1 MMNEI
6 VEYLYN
12 IPRFARTGGLE
23 KTRERLK
30 LLGSPEK
37 SFHYIHVAGT
47 NGKGSVCAYMES
59 CLREMGFKTGLFTS
73 PHLVRINER
82 IRINNEEISDE
93 DFSEA
98 FYKVK
103 ALVDAQ
109 TAQGIPHPTF
119 FEFIYLMAMCA
130 FQKAGI
136 EYGVIETGL
145 GGRLDLTNAVETPD
159 LTLITSIGLDHTA
172 ILGDTIEK
180 IAGEKAGIIKA
191 GAPLVYLADRPEA
204 AGVIKAR
211 AEEVLGPGD
220 LSEWDKLSEGDKL
233 SEKDKKTSGYRLSY
247 PVTTDWVENISAE
260 QGQIRFS
267 LVCPYFKKYD
277 IMLNTN
283 GIYQVEN
290 GTLALT
296 GMEILRKFMNRQAA
310 AAVQSPSETS
320 QARAQKLSDS
330 RWSLPE
336 EVFRE
341 KLLKGLASMVWPG
354 RMELVGDN
362 IYVDGA
368 HNDDGI
374 REMVC
379 SAESTLPG
387 KDIYLVFAVAEDK
400 DYQQMVR
407 HVCGM
412 KHLKGVIVTEIDNGR
427 RRDFHEVMKDF
438 EKNWHGNIQGTY
450 NVSEAIMTGKKWK
463 GKDGVLICTG
473 SLYLVSHVKELLG
486 GI

>member
-1 MMNEI
+1 M
-6 VEYLYN
+6 
-12 IPRFARTGGLE
+12 
-23 KTRERLK
+23 
-30 LLGSPEK
+30 S
-37 SFHYIHVAGT
+37 
-47 NGKGSVCAYMES
+47 
-59 CLREMGFKTGLFTS
+59 
-73 PHLVRINER
+73 
-82 IRINNEEISDE
+82 EE
-93 DFSEA
+93 
-98 FYKVK
+98 
-103 ALVDAQ
+103 
-109 TAQGIPHPTF
+109 
-119 FEFIYLMAMCA
+119 
-130 FQKAGI
+130 
-136 EYGVIETGL
+136 
-145 GGRLDLTNAVETPD
+145 
-159 LTLITSIGLDHTA
+159 
-172 ILGDTIEK
+172 
-180 IAGEKAGIIKA
+180 
-191 GAPLVYLADRPEA
+191 
-204 AGVIKAR
+204 
-211 AEEVLGPGD
+211 
-220 LSEWDKLSEGDKL
+220 
-233 SEKDKKTSGYRLSY
+233 DKKTSEYRLSY
-247 PVTTDWVENISAE
+247 PVTSDWVENISAA

-283 GIYQVEN
+283 GIYQAEN
-290 GTLALT
+290 GMLALT

-320 QARAQKLSDS
+320 QARARKLADS

-341 KLLKGLASMVWPG
+341 KVLKGLASMVWPG

-374 REMVC
+374 REMVR

-450 NVSEAIMTGKKWK
+450 NVSEAIMTGKQWK

-473 SLYLVSHVKELLG
+473 SLYLVGHVKELLG

>member
-1 MMNEI
+1 MNEI

-30 LLGSPEK
+30 LLGSPET

-82 IRINNEEISDE
+82 MRINNEEISDE
-93 DFSEA
+93 DFAEA

-103 ALVDAQ
+103 ALVDVQ
-109 TAQGIPHPTF
+109 ITQGIPHPTF

-145 GGRLDLTNAVETPD
+145 GGRLDLTNAAESPD

-180 IAGEKAGIIKA
+180 IAEEKAGIIKA
-191 GAPLVYLADRPEA
+191 GVPLVYLADRPGA

-211 AEEVLGPGD
+211 AEEVLGP
-220 LSEWDKLSEGDKL
+220 EAFPETDKDF
-233 SEKDKKTSGYRLSY
+233 SGYRLCY
-247 PVTTDWVENISAE
+247 PVLSDWVENISSA

-267 LVCPYFKKYD
+267 LVCPYFEKYD

-283 GIYQVEN
+283 GIYQAEN
-290 GTLALT
+290 AALAVT
-296 GMEILRKFMNRQAA
+296 GMEILRKSMNRET
-310 AAVQSPSETS
+310 AAVPRRPMQTAQRQPK
-320 QARAQKLSDS
+320 AAQKSGDS
-330 RWSLPE
+330 RWRLPE
-336 EVFRE
+336 DVFR
-341 KLLKGLASMVWPG
+341 KKMLRGLVSMVWPG
-354 RMELVGDN
+354 RMESVGDN

-374 REMVC
+374 REMVR
-379 SAESTLPG
+379 SVESTLAG

-463 GKDGVLICTG
+463 GRDGVLICTG
-473 SLYLVSHVKELLG
+473 SLYLVGHVKELLG